1 MTDKEIKV
9 FVKWMK
15 ENNCTFKKCEDGYH
29 CSYNGLYICL
39 LQRINDLWKCYIHPL
54 TISGNTVAAD
64 IRFRLVGICNSR
76 YEVIKANIETNIFK
90 KYIQL
95 NNFLKHRKI
104 NMRLKDMEN
113 DFNETA

>member
-15 ENNCTFKKCEDGYH
+15 ENNCTFKKGEDGYH
-29 CSYNGLYICL
+29 CFYNGLNICL
-39 LQRINDLWKCYIHPL
+39 LQRKNDLWKCFIHPL
-54 TISGNTVAAD
+54 TITGNTVEDD
-64 IRFRLVGICNSR
+64 IRFRLDGISNSR

-95 NNFLKHRKI
+95 NNFIKHRKI

-113 DFNETA
+113 DFNETT